1 MDFEPYE
8 GYFWQGKKIR
18 LRPMQIKDAEKKL
31 REYTDS
37 QARAWLQLGLEL
49 PPVSLEKYTDQIK
62 PYCNFQDTTQNTL
75 FSIDTLAGEY
85 VGWINLHS
93 QSFRRGT
100 FGFGISI
107 FQEYRKNGYAEEA
120 VRILL
125 RYGFFELRL
134 QKCNSACIAINE
146 GSIRLHQKL
155 GFEQEGRIRRNIYLH
170 GEFHDDLLWGLL
182 KEEFEEKEKQL
193 DPASGQW

>member
-1 MDFEPYE
+1 MEFEPYE
-8 GYFWQGKKIR
+8 GYFWQGEKIR
-18 LRPMQIKDAEKKL
+18 LRPMQIEDATQKL

-37 QARAWLQLGLEL
+37 EARAWLQLGIEL
-49 PPVSLEKYTDQIK
+49 PPVSLEKYLEQIK
-62 PYCNFQDTTQNTL
+62 PLCNFKDTAQITS
-75 FSIDTLAGEY
+75 FSIEKLEGEY

-93 QSFRRGT
+93 QNFRRGT

-107 FQEYRKNGYAEEA
+107 FREYRKNGYAEEA

-125 RYGFFELRL
+125 RYGFYELRM

-155 GFEQEGRIRRNIYLH
+155 GFKQEGRVRRNIYLN
-170 GEFHDDLLWGLL
+170 GEVHDDLLWGLL
-182 KEEFEEKEKQL
+182 REEFEDNEK
-193 DPASGQW
+193 